1 MKILRL
7 PSHIT
12 MLGFTLSCDGS
23 QFYARNSDSEMI
35 GTFLNHDDA
44 LDFLEGA
51 AAAEAAELDAA
62 ATVETDPDWL
72 TRMID
77 PHGILTL

>member
-12 MLGFTLSCDGS
+12 MLGFTLTCDGS
-23 QFYARNSDSEMI
+23 RFYARNSDSELI
-35 GTFLNHDDA
+35 GTFPNHDDA

-51 AAAEAAELDAA
+51 AAEAAELDAP

-72 TRMID
+72 TRIID